1 MLPIALVC
9 LRTIV
14 VAGNELAVVEP
25 FNFGSLLEAVLSLGV
40 DGSIGFNP
48 RLLLRTHAATL
59 SPTPHARPVTPRASL
74 NPRPQ
79 PRRLS
84 PQRPHPPRPAPPR
97 PDTAA
102 LRSLRPTAPPQASD
116 EREFVPRPL
125 VPMAPPLPTRYRRAR
140 RDTDAPDAIPTRPTR
155 YRRARRT
162 SATPAVIP
170 TLPIAP
176 NGPPTSR
183 APTPPLEL
191 IEFLAAEFSVDFVS
205 ELSCF
210 GFSCCRNFI
219 TRDGFLFVARLSRN
233 YHHTGVKTY
242 YLYLTRFSTKIIAQ
256 RINTQARD
264 HTATRPAMTIFKLFN
279 ITSQMLAVLT
289 VVPILRASPTRARYD
304 LGIVFYSSKLTLIQA
319 QDLCSSYLYL
329 NVETLRALFW
339 GSRASRA
346 SVTKCQRFT
355 VGLQMLVPTQQVPAW
370 SSNLL
375 LDARWLWVAR
385 TTTIPSS
392 YGRAV
397 KSKQFSGPRPSK
409 APELTEF
416 VKLTKVAKMPTRPD
430 TTLQRFIC
438 MKSGLFSNAYE
449 PEKLGPDVCSAPP
462 DHYFML
468 KTDPIALKLSEES

>member
-155 YRRARRT
+155 YRRSRRT

-219 TRDGFLFVARLSRN
+219 TRDQDFLAIITTQALKP
-233 YHHTGVKTY
+233 TDGAVKTCTS
-242 YLYLTRFSTKIIAQ
+242 L
-256 RINTQARD
+256 INTQARD

-329 NVETLRALFW
+329 NESSSRDFARSILGFSGISGKRYQVPTLH
-339 GSRASRA
+339 
-346 SVTKCQRFT
+346 
-355 VGLQMLVPTQQVPAW
+355 VPTQQVPAW